1 MALAILAHDHFLARD
16 AKTAEALIRYGQD
29 PVVAV
34 VDRAVG
40 SSSTD
45 ATETVGPVGE
55 GVPVV
60 PTMEDA
66 LDLEPDTVAIGVAPV
81 GGQLPK
87 DWRNDVTLAV
97 EQGLDVISGMHE
109 FLSEDPSFSTL
120 AEESGAELIDV
131 RRPPE
136 EKPIYSGEV
145 LDLPCTVVLT
155 VGTDCSSGKMTTTVE
170 VARELAAR
178 GREVAV
184 AATGQTGIMI
194 GADAGVVVDAVPADF
209 VAGWTERIVIDA
221 YRSTEAEVVLVEGQ
235 GAITHPAYAGVSLG
249 ILHGASPHGCLLC
262 HDASR
267 REKTTGFHGGRRFPV
282 EDPLEEWTI
291 LKKLG
296 GVLRAPE
303 LLGVSAMHLADDHRQ
318 LTERIETIPVVDVLG
333 DGPGRLA
340 DAVEAIL

>member
-1 MALAILAHDHFLARD
+1 MALAILAHDHFLARE
-16 AKTAEALIRYGQD
+16 AKTAEALIRYGQE

-40 SSSTD
+40 NSPTD
-45 ATETVGPVGE
+45 AAESLGPVGE

-66 LDLEPDTVAIGVAPV
+66 LALEPDTLAIGVAPV
-81 GGQLPK
+81 GGRLPK
-87 DWRNDVTLAV
+87 DWRKDVALAI
-97 EQGLDVISGMHE
+97 EQGLDVLSGMHE
-109 FLSEDPSFSTL
+109 FLAEDPSFSTL
-120 AEESGAELIDV
+120 AEASGAELVDV
-131 RRPPE
+131 RRPPAA
-136 EKPIYSGEV
+136 KPIYSGEI

-170 VARELAAR
+170 VARELEAR

-209 VAGWTERIVIDA
+209 VAGWTERIVMDA
-221 YRSTEAEVVLVEGQ
+221 YQATGAEVVLVEGQ

-249 ILHGASPHGCLLC
+249 LLHGASPHGCLLC

-267 REKTTGFHGGRRFPV
+267 VDKTTTFHDGRRFPV
-282 EDPLEEWTI
+282 EDPLEEWAI
-291 LKKLG
+291 LKQLG
-296 GVLRAPE
+296 SVIRAPE
-303 LLGVSAMHLADDHRQ
+303 LLGVSAMHLSKDRRRLSDRV
-318 LTERIETIPVVDVLG
+318 ETIPVVDVLE
-333 DGPGRLA
+333 DGPGPLA
-340 DAVEAIL
+340 DGVEAIL